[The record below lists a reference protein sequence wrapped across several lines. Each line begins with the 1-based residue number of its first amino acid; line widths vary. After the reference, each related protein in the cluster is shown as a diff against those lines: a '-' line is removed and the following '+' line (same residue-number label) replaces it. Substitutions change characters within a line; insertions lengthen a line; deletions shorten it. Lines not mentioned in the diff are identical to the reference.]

1 MYQLQVIDI
10 TKIYHVGS
18 EEIKAV
24 DHVMLQV
31 EKGEFLSIVG
41 HSGSGKT
48 TLLSLIGGILRPTS
62 GRVLFEGI
70 DICSMND
77 DHLSKYRNKRVGFIF
92 QFASLIPS
100 LTVKENVLLPS
111 IFSADR
117 KQEINKNAEV
127 LIEMVGLGDKKD
139 KYPAQ
144 LSGGQQRRVA
154 IARALVNEPD
164 LILADEPTGDLD
176 EETEREIMGLFKEI
190 NEQKKVTIILI
201 THSPDLAQQAKRH
214 LRMSK
219 GRLLDIQQ
227 EVE

>member
-1 MYQLQVIDI
+1 MPQLQVIDI

-18 EEIKAV
+18 EEIRAV
-24 DHVMLQV
+24 DHVTLQV

-48 TLLSLIGGILRPTS
+48 TLLSIIGGILRPTS
-62 GRVLFEGI
+62 GKLLFEGM
-70 DICSMND
+70 DICSMSD

-111 IFSADR
+111 IFSTDN
-117 KQEINKNAEV
+117 KQEINENAEA
-127 LIEMVGLGDKKD
+127 LIEMVGLSDKRN

-154 IARALVNEPD
+154 IARALVNDPD

-176 EETEREIMGLFKEI
+176 EETEKEIMNLFKEI
-190 NEQKKVTIILI
+190 NEQKRVTIILI
-201 THSPDLAQQAKRH
+201 THNPDLAEQAKRH

-219 GRLLDIQQ
+219 GNLF
-227 EVE
+227 EV